1 MASMRRR
8 FYVLTLVL
16 PAMAL
21 NPFVVAAKKKTTAF
35 LSPLLMGPTLY
46 LGVMGAPIY
55 GRGLPGAGGLLDFDT
70 LAPRT
75 SPNEYLAAP
84 ADAAPKF
91 DDDAKRE
98 VAPVFPVP
106 ADDLKAAFEAM
117 LAGRAP
123 VLGDVY
129 ARPTLS
135 DEATRRHVYVRER
148 RPIKTVRGDAD
159 DTFLGRAHAAAA
171 LPRRPERAV
180 RRAHGADEHAR
191 APQRVRLR
199 LLRRRQ
205 EQGARRRDARGAP
218 GPAAGHAEVRR
229 GSLIKP
235 RTLPL
240 GTWVVFLT
248 S

>member
-1 MASMRRR
+1 MATMRRR
-8 FYVLTLVL
+8 FSVLALVL

-21 NPFVVAAKKKTTAF
+21 NPFVAAKKKTTAF

-84 ADAAPKF
+84 ADEAPKF

-98 VAPVFPVP
+98 VAPVFPVS

-159 DTFLGRAHAAAA
+159 DAFLGRAHAAAA

-229 GSLIKP
+229 GSLITS

-240 GTWVVFLT
+240 GTWVVFFT